1 MVQMQHDISQDT
13 ETVHQDTKMDKPK
26 IKYTS
31 IHMLQQNSAQ
41 KGEHTPSSP
50 RKRVKVTWSSG
61 FVKMSASWFWV
72 DTWASSISPFS
83 T

>member
-1 MVQMQHDISQDT
+1 MQHDISQDA

-26 IKYTS
+26 SKYTS
-31 IHMLQQNSAQ
+31 IHEKPKEANTLVYICYNKNSAQ

-50 RKRVKVTWSSG
+50 RKRMKVTWSSG

-72 DTWASSISPFS
+72 DT
-83 T
+83 